1 MKPKGEVFIT
11 SILFVYLIGATF
23 NKIVFNVLI
32 TCFATI
38 IRGNHVLIQ

>member
-32 TCFATI
+32 TCFAYNYK
-38 IRGNHVLIQ
+38 G